1 MRSSDSRT
9 LRWTVHLTAREYE
22 LLELLRADWG
32 GFRPL
37 SRAALL
43 MAMVEHVTT
52 SDDPP
57 APRVLEAWQR
67 VEKELY
73 FTNDHSGRG
82 GRDAKLS
89 VPRPATPQR

>member
-32 GFRPL
+32 NFQPL

-43 MAMVEHVTT
+43 MAMAEHIMT
-52 SDDPP
+52 SDEPP
-57 APRVLEAWQR
+57 APRVLDAWQR
-67 VEKELY
+67 VAKELY
-73 FTNDHSGRG
+73 FTNDHGGRG
-82 GRDAKLS
+82 GRDPKLS
-89 VPRPATPQR
+89 LPRSAAVRP

>member
-32 GFRPL
+32 SLHPL
-37 SRAALL
+37 SRAAMLMLL
-43 MAMVEHVTT
+43 VEQAVST
-52 SDDPP
+52 DDPVT
-57 APRVLEAWQR
+57 PRVSAAWLQVQR
-67 VEKELY
+67 ELN

-82 GRDAKLS
+82 GRDAKVSL
-89 VPRPATPQR
+89 PGPATARR